1 MPSGHETEIER
12 SVETN
17 TALNFEESIYI
28 YTAPNSRRS
37 FRSAQQ
43 PLCSENNEMVILEMS
58 PALDHFRDTIVN
70 RFNYEGIFL
79 ERLLTLN
86 LQERHMMLLNTP

>member
-1 MPSGHETEIER
+1 
-12 SVETN
+12 
-17 TALNFEESIYI
+17 
-28 YTAPNSRRS
+28 
-37 FRSAQQ
+37 
-43 PLCSENNEMVILEMS
+43 MVILEMS